1 MSNGTMSGST
11 LIVPFS
17 FEENSMDK
25 VVSSYLTALDELNV
39 LTTTSYHMANGDL
52 ATRLNQITEDI
63 LSFLINGYTLGIQ
76 AAASML
82 TTELDVNVDQMEQA
96 IYQVIEG
103 KTFVDRIADH
113 VLVNDLPGL
122 ITLVES
128 EYHRVYNA
136 AVTDGATDYV
146 DNGGFG
152 VTKNWYTVKDGKV
165 RETHKYLEGVS
176 VALEEEFFTFDG
188 DHAAYPGG
196 FTKAENN
203 VGCRCIVRLTTDE

>member
-17 FEENSMDK
+17 FEENPMDK

-39 LTTTSYHMANGDL
+39 LTTTSYRMANGDL

-82 TTELDVNVDQMEQA
+82 VTELDVNIDQMEQA
-96 IYQVIEG
+96 IYLVIEG
-103 KTFVDRIADH
+103 KTFADRIADH
-113 VLVNDLPGL
+113 VMVNDLSGL
-122 ITLVES
+122 IVLVES

-136 AVTDGATDYV
+136 AVEDGAMDYV

-165 RETHKYLEGVS
+165 RETHKYLEGAS

-188 DHAAYPGG
+188 DHAPYPGG